1 MAHNVAIRLRKEG
14 GIEGYDD
21 MGKELLGAEPTDPG
35 YRAIF
40 DPTWEFICGGKFG
53 LDHHYVNPMASPEEL
68 RQLGTRRALVTMAD
82 QCWFVERA
90 RAYSEG
96 IKKCG
101 SEEELELYET
111 KGEAPVFF
119 LPKHDNE
126 KAVKE
131 LALCYDQKS
140 PLRCHALCA
149 LALIAASHPR
159 DVVAPLVPRILA
171 AALCR
176 VRDQDSSV
184 RTAAVASASTSAVL
198 RPLTDALLHE
208 QDQCAQLAA
217 ALAMAA
223 AVEASAVTVDLA
235 SYLHRLQPRLLKL
248 LRSNAF
254 KAKPAH
260 ITLIGACATMG
271 ADVEV
276 TASISCLR
284 DAIASDDWAT
294 RKAAAEALAA
304 LALEHTDLLTTYK
317 SSCVTFFKAR
327 RFDKVKVV
335 RESINRMIEAW
346 KEIPG
351 SASDG
356 RYPAAS
362 LGSNSVPSAT
372 RKSILSVSRSS
383 SPDVSTS
390 VTKTNSPSSI
400 RNKKLSPPSYHKVRQ
415 ANNCDYKVNIV
426 VSPDATPIKVVTEE
440 KLLKGRGVRD
450 RLESRRTLFKGS
462 EDRSAKLAAHKAGSR
477 VVLYEGGGN
486 LE

>member
-1 MAHNVAIRLRKEG
+1 
-14 GIEGYDD
+14 
-21 MGKELLGAEPTDPG
+21 
-35 YRAIF
+35 
-40 DPTWEFICGGKFG
+40 
-53 LDHHYVNPMASPEEL
+53 
-68 RQLGTRRALVTMAD
+68 
-82 QCWFVERA
+82 
-90 RAYSEG
+90 
-96 IKKCG
+96 
-101 SEEELELYET
+101 
-111 KGEAPVFF
+111 
-119 LPKHDNE
+119 
-126 KAVKE
+126 
-131 LALCYDQKS
+131 
-140 PLRCHALCA
+140 
-149 LALIAASHPR
+149 
-159 DVVAPLVPRILA
+159 
-171 AALCR
+171 
-176 VRDQDSSV
+176 
-184 RTAAVASASTSAVL
+184 
-198 RPLTDALLHE
+198 
-208 QDQCAQLAA
+208 
-217 ALAMAA
+217 MAA

-327 RFDKVKVV
+327 RFDKVKSQ
-335 RESINRMIEAW
+335 RRSSLTW
-346 KEIPG
+346 

-477 VVLYEGGGN
+477 VVLYEGGAKQFNGAN
-486 LE
+486 DNQRMTSLLQELVLTHREDMKEEHYPIILFFRKKTMFLA